1 MTPGSQEFVKRVVFT
16 TDRCS
21 KGVRHLFRLKRACKT
36 EAYWKIRICVS
47 AGLSICFAV
56 LFLFL
61 RSFSGSLL
69 FWKAPERVQ
78 IMKKVNRNNR
88 AIDVTTVGGRIKKLR
103 TDAGYTQEELAAR
116 LHLEGKS
123 AISNYENNSRGVSAE
138 MLMQLSRLF
147 HVSADYILNGD
158 SPDNLDPIV
167 NEAIEILNNL
177 KTDKAKKSALELLR
191 QIQILEG

>member
-1 MTPGSQEFVKRVVFT
+1 MFLHTKRFS
-16 TDRCS
+16 D
-21 KGVRHLFRLKRACKT
+21 
-36 EAYWKIRICVS
+36 
-47 AGLSICFAV
+47 CFAGFFRA
-56 LFLFL
+56 LFFGL
-61 RSFSGSLL
+61 LL

-78 IMKKVNRNNR
+78 IMKKVNRNNG

-103 TDAGYTQEELAAR
+103 TDAGFTQEELAIE

>member
-1 MTPGSQEFVKRVVFT
+1 MQPGSI
-16 TDRCS
+16 
-21 KGVRHLFRLKRACKT
+21 RHLFRLKRACKT

-56 LFLFL
+56 LFLFFAL
-61 RSFSGSLL
+61 FFGLLL

-103 TDAGYTQEELAAR
+103 TDAGYTQEELAEK

-138 MLMQLSRLF
+138 MLNQLSRLF
-147 HVSADYILNGD
+147 HVSALSLIH
-158 SPDNLDPIV
+158 I
-167 NEAIEILNNL
+167 
-177 KTDKAKKSALELLR
+177 
-191 QIQILEG
+191 

>member
-1 MTPGSQEFVKRVVFT
+1 MTPDSQEFVKRVVFT

-36 EAYWKIRICVS
+36 EAYWRIRICVS

-56 LFLFL
+56 LFYFCALFRFASVL
-61 RSFSGSLL
+61 EGTG
-69 FWKAPERVQ
+69 KGVA
-78 IMKKVNRNNR
+78 MKKVNRNNGV
-88 AIDVTTVGGRIKKLR
+88 IDVTTVGGRIKKLR
-103 TDAGYTQEELAAR
+103 TDAGFTQEELAIK

-138 MLMQLSRLF
+138 MLTQLSRLF

-177 KTDKAKKSALELLR
+177 KTDKAKHSALAMLR

>member
-1 MTPGSQEFVKRVVFT
+1 MFLHTKRF
-16 TDRCS
+16 S
-21 KGVRHLFRLKRACKT
+21 
-36 EAYWKIRICVS
+36 S
-47 AGLSICFAV
+47 CFAV

-61 RSFSGSLL
+61 CSFSGSLL

-78 IMKKVNRNNR
+78 IMKKVNRNNG

-103 TDAGYTQEELAAR
+103 TDAGYTQEELAIE

-138 MLMQLSRLF
+138 MLTQLSRLF

-158 SPDNLDPIV
+158 TPDNLDPVV

-177 KTDKAKKSALELLR
+177 KTDKAKQSALEVLR

>member
-1 MTPGSQEFVKRVVFT
+1 MSDSFVSCLHDCEAILSMTYSATARHEQDAKRL
-16 TDRCS
+16 RM
-21 KGVRHLFRLKRACKT
+21 H
-36 EAYWKIRICVS
+36 AYCI
-47 AGLSICFAV
+47 L
-56 LFLFL
+56 
-61 RSFSGSLL
+61 SGSLL

-78 IMKKVNRNNR
+78 IMKKVNRNNG

-103 TDAGYTQEELAAR
+103 TDAGFTQEELAIE

-138 MLMQLSRLF
+138 MLTQLSRLF

-158 SPDNLDPIV
+158 SPDNFDPIV

-177 KTDKAKKSALELLR
+177 KTDKAKKSALEMLR

>member
-1 MTPGSQEFVKRVVFT
+1 MIVLQAFFV
-16 TDRCS
+16 
-21 KGVRHLFRLKRACKT
+21 
-36 EAYWKIRICVS
+36 
-47 AGLSICFAV
+47 
-56 LFLFL
+56 
-61 RSFSGSLL
+61 RSFSGLFL

-78 IMKKVNRNNR
+78 IMKKVNRNNG

-138 MLMQLSRLF
+138 MLTQLSRLF

-177 KTDKAKKSALELLR
+177 KTEKSKQSALAMFR
-191 QIQILEG
+191 QIQILES

>member
-1 MTPGSQEFVKRVVFT
+1 MHKTSIQIKKGLQNRSLPEDTYMRIRRILAFVLQ
-16 TDRCS
+16 CS
-21 KGVRHLFRLKRACKT
+21 FIFALFFRFASVLEGTGKGVA
-36 EAYWKIRICVS
+36 
-47 AGLSICFAV
+47 
-56 LFLFL
+56 
-61 RSFSGSLL
+61 
-69 FWKAPERVQ
+69 
-78 IMKKVNRNNR
+78 MKKVNRNNG

-103 TDAGYTQEELAAR
+103 TDAGFTQEELAIE

-138 MLMQLSRLF
+138 MLTQLSRLF

-177 KTDKAKKSALELLR
+177 KAEKAKRSALEMLR

>member
-1 MTPGSQEFVKRVVFT
+1 MTSGIQEFVKRVVFT

-36 EAYWKIRICVS
+36 EAYWRMRICVS
-47 AGLSICFAV
+47 AGLSICFAALFIFALFFRFASV
-56 LFLFL
+56 LE
-61 RSFSGSLL
+61 GTG
-69 FWKAPERVQ
+69 KGAEYE
-78 IMKKVNRNNR
+78 KVKRNNG

-103 TDAGYTQEELAAR
+103 TDAGYTQEELAIE

-138 MLMQLSRLF
+138 MLTQLSHLF

-158 SPDNLDPIV
+158 SPDNLDSIM

-177 KTDKAKKSALELLR
+177 KTDKANWSALEVLR

>member
-1 MTPGSQEFVKRVVFT
+1 MFLHTKGLLAFVLQSSF
-16 TDRCS
+16 
-21 KGVRHLFRLKRACKT
+21 
-36 EAYWKIRICVS
+36 
-47 AGLSICFAV
+47 
-56 LFLFL
+56 FLAL
-61 RSFSGSLL
+61 FSGLLL

-78 IMKKVNRNNR
+78 IMKKVNKNNGV
-88 AIDVTTVGGRIKKLR
+88 IDVTTVGGRIKKLR
-103 TDAGYTQEELAAR
+103 TDAGYTQEQLAEK

-158 SPDNLDPIV
+158 APDNLDPIV

-177 KTDKAKKSALELLR
+177 KTEKAKQSALAMLK

>member
-1 MTPGSQEFVKRVVFT
+1 MTSGIQEFVKRVVFT

-36 EAYWKIRICVS
+36 EAYWRIRICVS

-56 LFLFL
+56 LFYFCALFRFASVL
-61 RSFSGSLL
+61 EGTG
-69 FWKAPERVQ
+69 KGVA
-78 IMKKVNRNNR
+78 MKKVNRNNGV
-88 AIDVTTVGGRIKKLR
+88 IDVTTVGGRIKKLR
-103 TDAGYTQEELAAR
+103 TDAGFTQEELAIK

-138 MLMQLSRLF
+138 MLTQLSRLF

-177 KTDKAKKSALELLR
+177 KTDKAKKSALEMLR
-191 QIQILEG
+191 QIQILED

>member
-1 MTPGSQEFVKRVVFT
+1 MRLASKWSKTLAFPINHYKKISGWMESTPKLG
-16 TDRCS
+16 
-21 KGVRHLFRLKRACKT
+21 
-36 EAYWKIRICVS
+36 AYD
-47 AGLSICFAV
+47 L
-56 LFLFL
+56 
-61 RSFSGSLL
+61 
-69 FWKAPERVQ
+69 
-78 IMKKVNRNNR
+78 
-88 AIDVTTVGGRIKKLR
+88 TTVGGRIKKLR
-103 TDAGYTQEELAAR
+103 TDAGFTQEELAIE

-138 MLMQLSRLF
+138 MLTQLSRLF

-177 KTDKAKKSALELLR
+177 KTDKAKRSALELLR